1 MIHVP
6 TAAVPL
12 HDPRRAL
19 DTPEIR
25 TAISDVL
32 ARGHYINGE
41 MLGQFE
47 RDFAAY
53 LGTSHCVGVA
63 NGTDALEI
71 ALRAVGVRPGDRVVT
86 VANAGFYASN
96 AILACGAEPAY
107 VDVDPDSMLMSVD
120 SLRQALDG
128 GPTAVVYTHLYGD
141 ISGGQRVAE
150 ISEVPVVMDC
160 AHAPGPGAV
169 VGATA
174 AAFSFYPTK
183 NLPAA
188 GDAGAVTCDDPS
200 IAQKVRS
207 LSRYGWSSRFRVE
220 RPGRNSRLD
229 ELQAAVL
236 LNGLSRLQAR
246 TARRMEIRRRYA
258 DTVKESAWRIVG
270 HLDEHQAHL
279 AVLAGPEAGSAR
291 RVFAEHGID
300 TDVHYPI
307 PDHRQPGLPSAKD
320 VSLPVTD
327 ALVGLHL
334 SIPCFPELADVEVA
348 RVIHALRLVVD
359 EP

>member
-1 MIHVP
+1 MTHVP
-6 TAAVPL
+6 TAVVPL
-12 HDPRRAL
+12 HDPQRAL

-25 TAISDVL
+25 TAIANVL
-32 ARGHYINGE
+32 ARGHYIDGE

-53 LGTSHCVGVA
+53 LGTSYCVGVG

-71 ALRAVGVRPGDRVVT
+71 ALRAVGVSVGDRVLT

-96 AILACGAEPAY
+96 AILACGALPIY
-107 VDVDPDSMLMSVD
+107 VDVDADSMLMSED
-120 SLRQALDG
+120 SLREALG
-128 GPTAVVYTHLYGD
+128 VSPTAVVYTHLYGD

-169 VGATA
+169 VGAAA

-183 NLPAA
+183 NLPTV
-188 GDAGAVTCDDPS
+188 GDAGAVTTDDPD
-200 IAQKVRS
+200 IAHKARV

-220 RPGRNSRLD
+220 QPGRNSRLD

-236 LNGLSRLQAR
+236 LNGLSRLEVR

-258 DTVKESAWRIVG
+258 ATVKESAWRIVG
-270 HLDEHQAHL
+270 HLDQHQAHL
-279 AVLAGPEAGSAR
+279 AVLAGPDVGAAR
-291 RVFAEHGID
+291 RVFADHGIA

-307 PDHRQPGLPSAKD
+307 PDHRQPGRPSAED

-327 ALVGLHL
+327 ALVGRYL
-334 SIPCFPELADVEVA
+334 SIPCFPELADEEVA
-348 RVIHALRLVVD
+348 RVMHALRLVVD